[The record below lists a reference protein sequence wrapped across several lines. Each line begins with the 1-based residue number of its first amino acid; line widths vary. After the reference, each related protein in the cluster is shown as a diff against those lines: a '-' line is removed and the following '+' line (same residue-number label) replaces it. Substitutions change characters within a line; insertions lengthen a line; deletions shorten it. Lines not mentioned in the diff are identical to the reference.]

1 MVNMKNLHPKKVKID
16 EKSYN
21 NIRIYFIDY
30 VNIKNLTYAKIN
42 GINPLYFIID
52 KANGY
57 IEENNGNKY
66 LALVPTNENK
76 DKLTKYEE
84 LWNKIRD
91 LIISVTNNT
100 GDYNEKN
107 MKIKFNSNN
116 NLPLK
121 KKVVTLLMLIRQVH
135 QGNVLFATI
144 GIFQIKQLSF
154 NRISAMNVIMY

>member
-1 MVNMKNLHPKKVKID
+1 M
-16 EKSYN
+16 
-21 NIRIYFIDY
+21 
-30 VNIKNLTYAKIN
+30 
-42 GINPLYFIID
+42 
-52 KANGY
+52 
-57 IEENNGNKY
+57 
-66 LALVPTNENK
+66 ALVPTNENK
-76 DKLTKYEE
+76 DKLKKYEE

-107 MKIKFNSNN
+107 MKIKFNLND

-144 GIFQIKQLSF
+144 GIFQIK
-154 NRISAMNVIMY
+154 